1 MGYRS
6 EVCIGLTD
14 DAARLFRTI
23 IDHIPQSHE
32 IHTLLQDAE
41 SSPSWTVPSSQS
53 DHTSPDKD
61 CSEKLYWNQVK
72 WYEGYE
78 CVDFVECFLTDCLPE
93 EDYRFV
99 RIGEEGEDM
108 EERGD
113 YYDSDI
119 YIERS
124 ISW

>member
-14 DAARLFRTI
+14 DASRLFRTI
-23 IDHIPQSHE
+23 LEHVPEHHE
-32 IHTLLQDAE
+32 AHSLLEDAKTMIGAWQDRHKSE
-41 SSPSWTVPSSQS
+41 
-53 DHTSPDKD
+53 DLDCEDKMHWD
-61 CSEKLYWNQVK
+61 YIK

-78 CVDFVECFLTDCLPE
+78 CVDFVETFLSECIPE

-99 RIGEEGEDM
+99 RIGE
-108 EERGD
+108 
-113 YYDSDI
+113 DSDDVEQRGEYWDAEI
-119 YIERS
+119 YINRS

>member
-23 IDHIPQSHE
+23 VEHMPETHE
-32 IHTLLQDAE
+32 IHSLLLDAE
-41 SSPSWTVPSSQS
+41 RPMDKSPWR
-53 DHTSPDKD
+53 DEHKDPDKD
-61 CSEKLYWNQVK
+61 CETKLYWNQVK

-78 CVDFVECFLTDCLPE
+78 CVDLIECFLTECVPE
-93 EDYRFV
+93 EDYRFLRV
-99 RIGEEGEDM
+99 GEETDDT

-113 YYDSDI
+113 YYDSDMHI
-119 YIERS
+119 QRT

>member
-14 DAARLFRTI
+14 DASRLFRTMLE
-23 IDHIPQSHE
+23 HLPEGHE
-32 IHTLLQDAE
+32 AIALIKDAE
-41 SSPSWTVPSSQS
+41 TMNHHHPWQDQHKSTE
-53 DHTSPDKD
+53 KD
-61 CSEKLYWNQVK
+61 CEDKLFWSYVK

-78 CVDFVECFLTDCLPE
+78 CVDFVETFLNECIPE

-99 RIGEEGEDM
+99 RIGEESDDV
-108 EERGD
+108 EERGEYWD
-113 YYDSDI
+113 AEI
-119 YIERS
+119 YVQRS

>member
-6 EVCIGLTD
+6 EVCIALTD
-14 DAARLFRTI
+14 DAVRVLSTI
-23 IDHIPQSHE
+23 LEHLPASHE
-32 IHTLLQDAE
+32 ARNLLRDAQIQPGYLSDFQAHKD
-41 SSPSWTVPSSQS
+41 SS
-53 DHTSPDKD
+53 KD
-61 CSEKLYWNQVK
+61 CELKLYWDYVK

-78 CVDFVECFLTDCLPE
+78 CVDFVETFLQEIPH

-99 RIGEEGEDM
+99 RVGEESDDV

-113 YYDSDI
+113 YYDSDVFVR
-119 YIERS
+119 RS